1 MTYRE
6 LRRILFHVEK
16 QDMTVKE
23 LRRLLFEEAE
33 DSEEV
38 CADDLMRMTTDKYE
52 TICYQM
58 MMASGSFSEV
68 RSYQPTS
75 ESDYLRVLDIL
86 KKNPEEYHR
95 VF

>member
-1 MTYRE
+1 MTYGE

-52 TICYQM
+52 TIYYQV

>member
-1 MTYRE
+1 MTYGE

-23 LRRLLFEEAE
+23 LRRILFEEA
-33 DSEEV
+33 DDDEEIYS
-38 CADDLMRMTTDKYE
+38 DDLMQMTTDKYDV
-52 TICYQM
+52 IYYQI

-75 ESDYLRVLDIL
+75 ESDYLRVLDIF